1 MDGNAQVKMT
11 DVIREEL
18 MDFIYSDDS
27 VEDANH
33 LQVIFNELEL
43 IDMCFSDIDKEMNE
57 LRHRIAKLSL
67 EAKHNDSVE

>member
-33 LQVIFNELEL
+33 LRVILSELEM
-43 IDMCFSDIDKEMNE
+43 IDLRFADVDKEMNE

-67 EAKHNDSVE
+67 EAKRKDSLE